1 MLIMKNEYLEQLYED
16 FQDGQELT
24 KTERQVLYRYNQMKE
39 YGYHTLVLDDISGL
53 DGHEIYD
60 IMYAAGLEE
69 LYITGEWSNQFENW
83 FNLQETGFIM
93 IGVREIDNPRY
104 IADMY
109 KYGSSWNKP
118 KMYVLVF
125 MICK

>member
-1 MLIMKNEYLEQLYED
+1 MNNEYLEQLYED

-24 KTERQVLYRYNQMKE
+24 KTERQMLYGYSQMKE
-39 YGYHTLVLDDISGL
+39 YGYHTLVLDEISGL
-53 DGHEIYD
+53 DGQEIYD
-60 IMYAAGLEE
+60 IMYAANIEE

-83 FNLQETGFIM
+83 FNLQEAGFIM

-104 IADMY
+104 IADMHR
-109 KYGSSWNKP
+109 YGSTWNKP

>member
-1 MLIMKNEYLEQLYED
+1 MKNEYLEQLYED

-24 KTERQVLYRYNQMKE
+24 KTERQVLYGYCQMKE
-39 YGYHTLVLDDISGL
+39 YGYDTLAIDDVSDL
-53 DGHEIYD
+53 DGQEIYD

-83 FNLQETGFIM
+83 FNLQEAGFIM

-104 IADMY
+104 IADMHR
-109 KYGSSWNKP
+109 YGSSWNKP

-125 MICK
+125 RICN